1 MFDRQDYRVP
11 TKLPESEPNPL
22 GPLQAR
28 RWTPGD
34 GGVRAQAPGMWG
46 GNPTPSMA
54 GWQNIARFGND
65 AVQGA
70 FFAGHAREIFGVDGE
85 HADNGRGPGANTAKE
100 RHYDLDDV
108 HYASDRVGRGPQ
120 RGIPSKAGFEIIDVN
135 EVSDPG
141 PKSYTDRRRGGGLA
155 AAPMRALGPGSE
167 KPAGKKAGGPPPS
180 PGGGDSP
187 MDIDMRTPEG
197 KAKWASLNADPKN
210 IRFKPK

>member
-1 MFDRQDYRVP
+1 MFERQDYRVP

-34 GGVRAQAPGMWG
+34 GGVRPQAPGMWG

-85 HADNGRGPGANTAKE
+85 HADNGRGPGANTARE
-100 RHYDLDDV
+100 RHFDLDDV
-108 HYASDRVGRGPQ
+108 HYASDRVGPAPHRELPQ
-120 RGIPSKAGFEIIDVN
+120 RTPIDV
-135 EVSDPG
+135 ESWDETPG
-141 PKSYTDRRRGGGLA
+141 PKSYTDRRRGGGLGP
-155 AAPMRALGPGSE
+155 APMRALGPGSE
-167 KPAGKKAGGPPPS
+167 KPAGKSAGGPPPS